1 MPPLDESTDVNTPSD
16 SPQGVLQPDLRPV
29 VASERIASLD
39 VLRGF
44 AVLGILVMNIQMFS
58 MIGAAYMNPTAYGNL
73 EGANFLIYYLSHLF
87 ADQKFMTIFSMLFGA
102 GIVLMWQRA
111 EAVGRKST
119 GLHYR
124 RMFWLMVFGLMHA
137 YLLWNGDILFFY
149 GFMGLFVY
157 WFRKLR
163 PTLLLVVGSILLA
176 VAPALF
182 LLAGYTIPYWP
193 EETVHEMETQF
204 WSPPAETVAAEVA
217 NYQGGWREQMR
228 SRVPAALGMHT
239 GALIF
244 WVFWRV
250 GGLMLIGMAF
260 FKLGIFSAAR
270 SRRFYVTCIVLA
282 LAIGLPI
289 IMYGVHRNFAADWDM
304 SRIFFGSIYNYWG
317 SLFVGMGWVS
327 VIMLACLSDGL
338 QRTKQALG
346 SVGRMALTNY
356 LLHTIICTTIFYG
369 DGFGYFGE
377 VSRVGQI
384 LIVFAIWAFQVPFSV
399 WWLRY
404 FRFGPFE
411 WLWRTLS
418 YMRIQPLRV

>member
-163 PTLLLVVGSILLA
+163 PTPLLVVGSILLA

-193 EETVHEMETQF
+193 EENVHEMETQF

-289 IMYGVHRNFAADWDM
+289 IMYGIHRNFAADWDM
-304 SRIFFGSIYNYWG
+304 SRLFFGSIYNYWG

-369 DGFGYFGE
+369 HGFGYFGE

-384 LIVFAIWAFQVPFSV
+384 LIVLTIWAFQVPFSV

>member
-16 SPQGVLQPDLRPV
+16 SPQGVLQPGLRPV

-163 PTLLLVVGSILLA
+163 PTPLLVVGSILLA

-193 EETVHEMETQF
+193 EENVHEMETQF

-289 IMYGVHRNFAADWDM
+289 IMYGIHRNFAADWDM
-304 SRIFFGSIYNYWG
+304 SRLFFGSIYNYWG

-369 DGFGYFGE
+369 HGFGYFGE

-384 LIVFAIWAFQVPFSV
+384 LIVLTIWAFQVPFSV

>member
-16 SPQGVLQPDLRPV
+16 SPQGVLQPGLRPV

-163 PTLLLVVGSILLA
+163 PTPLLVVGSILLA

-193 EETVHEMETQF
+193 EENVHEMETQF

-289 IMYGVHRNFAADWDM
+289 IMYGIHRNFAADWDM
-304 SRIFFGSIYNYWG
+304 SRLFFGSIYNYWG

-346 SVGRMALTNY
+346 SVARMALTNY

-369 DGFGYFGE
+369 HGFGYFGE

-384 LIVFAIWAFQVPFSV
+384 LIVLTIWAFQVPFSV